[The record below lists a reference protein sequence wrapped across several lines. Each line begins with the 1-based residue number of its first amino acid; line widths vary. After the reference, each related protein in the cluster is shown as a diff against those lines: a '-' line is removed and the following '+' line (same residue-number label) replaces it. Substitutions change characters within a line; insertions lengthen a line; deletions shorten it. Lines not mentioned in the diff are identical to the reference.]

1 MLQELRIRNF
11 AIIEEV
17 VLGFEPGLFVL
28 TGETGAGKSIIVD
41 AIEMLLGG
49 RGDSNVIRS
58 GEETASVE
66 GDFVLEND
74 ALTEVRPILEREGLW
89 DGETLLTLGREV
101 RREGRNIARVNGRT
115 VNLAILRDVGQ
126 ILVDVHGQSEH
137 LSLLRVREHLRL
149 LDRFAGLEEKRGKF
163 SGMAEELQR
172 VRGELERIRAGEREA
187 ARRADMLQYQ
197 IGEIDAARI
206 QPGEEKALLEERT
219 RLANAEQLAQ
229 LADQAIAALD
239 SEGEENRPASDLL
252 GEAARSLATLSK
264 IDPSLNSA
272 RESSQAV
279 LDQAAELA
287 RDLRVYRE
295 SIEFNPRR
303 LEQVEERVEL
313 LRNLKRKYG
322 ETLEAVAQH
331 ADQARTELEGITHAD
346 QRRAELE
353 AQEKI
358 LLTSLGVLGA
368 ELSRAR
374 RSAADDLARGIE
386 TELADLKMAGAKF
399 SVDQTWRED
408 PEGAF
413 VGDRRVA
420 FDSTGL
426 DGIEFLVA
434 PNPGEGLKPLV
445 KVASGGETSR
455 LMLAM
460 KSVLARADRTP
471 TLIFDEIDQGI
482 GGRVG
487 MTVGKKL
494 WRLTPRHQVLCV
506 THLPQLAAYGDQHL
520 HVEKTVQGKRTL
532 TRVQKLEGQGRVSE
546 LAAMLGTLSETTRE
560 SAEEILN
567 LVEEDKRKS
576 SSQK

>member
-1 MLQELRIRNF
+1 MLQELRIHNF
-11 AIIEEV
+11 AIIEAI
-17 VLGFEPGLFVL
+17 VLRFEPGLFVL

-49 RGDSNVIRS
+49 RGDSNVVRS

-66 GDFVLEND
+66 GDFLLDND
-74 ALTEVRPILEREGLW
+74 ALEEAQPILEREGLW

-115 VNLAILRDVGQ
+115 VNLAILRDLGQ

-163 SGMAEELQR
+163 SVLVEELQR
-172 VRGELERIRAGEREA
+172 ARGELERIRAGEREA

-197 IGEIDAARI
+197 IGEIEAARI
-206 QPGEEKALLEERT
+206 QPGEEAALLEERT

-239 SEGEENRPASDLL
+239 AEGEENRPATDLL
-252 GEAARSLATLSK
+252 GEAARSLAALSK
-264 IDPSLNSA
+264 IDPSLISA
-272 RESSQAV
+272 RENGQAV
-279 LDQAAELA
+279 LEQAAELA

-322 ETLEAVAQH
+322 DTLESVTLH
-331 ADQARTELEGITHAD
+331 AEKARAELEGITHAD
-346 QRRAELE
+346 ERRAELE
-353 AQEKI
+353 AQEKT
-358 LLTSLGVLGA
+358 LLTQLGILGT

-374 RSAADDLARGIE
+374 RSAAEELSRGVE
-386 TELADLKMAGAKF
+386 TELADLKMSGAKF
-399 SVDQTWRED
+399 SIDQTWKED

-420 FDSTGL
+420 FNSTGL

-520 HVEKTVQGKRTL
+520 HVEKSVDRKRTQ
-532 TRVQKLEGQGRVSE
+532 THVEKLEGKGRVSE
-546 LAAMLGTLSETTRE
+546 LAAMLGTLSETTRK
-560 SAEEILN
+560 SAEEILHM
-567 LVEEDKRKS
+567 VEEDKRNSPAPK
-576 SSQK
+576 